1 MEIVW
6 TYMNLVDEEAF
17 TLRARATEVGGVLAA
32 TLGREVFQPHLQVAH
47 P

>member
-1 MEIVW
+1 
-6 TYMNLVDEEAF
+6 MNLVDEEAF